1 MTVNRYDQASITP
14 YIEQYTPIPFDTLYR
29 LGREYNDQVDEAM
42 QQMAD
47 YNKNWRQFTSP
58 ITQDIADYYSI
69 AMNPTLRG
77 LVEEAAGNPDALR
90 SFSFRGRLQNAINSV
105 DYAKLGQLQQ
115 SAENARAYQE
125 EARKMAA
132 RGEYNPNWDAVDF
145 TRYRTLNQGV
155 FSELAPI
162 QFQTLQSIVDPYVK
176 NLEPTFYGG
185 VDPLT
190 GTRMPYTNWMAVT
203 DNEINKAL
211 QARYMDIVNTPQ
223 GQMWYRD
230 IASQVLQA
238 NPAATAEQI
247 DQAFMGALSAAASQ
261 YVHSEPL
268 TDQVGLAMY
277 RESRA
282 DARKRME
289 IPEST
294 TVPLTETLT
303 NRGNQ
308 LYNAFSSALFSQ
320 LAMQNPQQSAA
331 LDQINK
337 DFAQAKADNDQ
348 NKMNEAAN
356 RYTQLRSKAGYGISD
371 YVGYLLDKG
380 KDKNGYVT
388 DKQLNQNIS
397 AVASYLTI
405 PYESQNM
412 VDAITQAMPNV
423 IRNENTDFGEALVT
437 SNVGDYNLL
446 KNTVMSIGGRTYTSG
461 SPTERVQQYLKNN
474 NIRSYVTGTRG
485 YMTTGAGNINI
496 TTQAIKEE
504 DLLPLARDK
513 KGNPYNP
520 YSTDADHI
528 RECKEYLQSL
538 LPKAGFRKT
547 TPNRVTKITT
557 SADYNEDNPQGK
569 SSGTISTAYSG
580 GGTYW
585 EADFTN
591 TIPQTGD
598 MSAGV
603 DINNYYDRLSLGQ
616 TGARETFGTRQSQA
630 DRAANYN
637 ENN

>member
-1 MTVNRYDQASITP
+1 MPVNRYDEASITP
-14 YIEQYTPIPFDTLYR
+14 YVEQYTPIPFDTLYR

-42 QQMAD
+42 QQIAD

-105 DYAKLGQLQQ
+105 DYVKLGQLQQ

-145 TRYRTLNQGV
+145 SRYRTLNQGV

-185 VDPLT
+185 VDPTT

-203 DNEINKAL
+203 SNEIDRAL
-211 QARYMDIVNTPQ
+211 QARYQDIVNTPQ

-238 NPAATAEQI
+238 NPDATAEQI

-261 YVHSEPL
+261 YVRSEPL
-268 TDQVGLAMY
+268 TDQVGLTMY

-289 IPEST
+289 IPAGS

-303 NRGNQ
+303 KRGSER
-308 LYNAFSSALFSQ
+308 YDAFSSALFSS
-320 LAMQNPQQSAA
+320 LAMQNPQQATA
-331 LDQINK
+331 LMRLGNEYQ
-337 DFAQAKADNDQ
+337 QAEKDNDRA
-348 NKMNEAAN
+348 KMEQIKKDY
-356 RYTQLRSKAGYGISD
+356 RDLRDKSGLGITD
-371 YVGYLLDKG
+371 YVSYLLDQG
-380 KDKNGYVT
+380 RDKNGYVT

-397 AVASYLTI
+397 TISSYLTE
-405 PYESQNM
+405 PYEDQNITNA
-412 VDAITQAMPNV
+412 VTQAMPNV
-423 IRNENTDFGEALVT
+423 MRNGNTDFGEALVT
-437 SNVGDYNLL
+437 SNVGDYTLE
-446 KNTVMSIGGRTYTSG
+446 KNTIMQIGGKTYTSG

-474 NIRSYVTGTRG
+474 NIRSYVTGVRG
-485 YMTTGAGNINI
+485 YITTGAGNLNV
-496 TTQAIKEE
+496 TTQAISEE
-504 DLLPLARDK
+504 DLMPLSRDS

-520 YSTDADHI
+520 NSTDADHI
-528 RECKEYLQSL
+528 RECKEHLASL
-538 LPKAGFRKT
+538 LTKAGFRKVN
-547 TPNRVTKITT
+547 PSRVTKITK
-557 SADYNEDNPQGK
+557 SADYNDDNPQGK

-585 EADFTN
+585 EANFTN
-591 TIPQTGD
+591 MIPQTSN

-603 DINNYYDRLSLGQ
+603 GINNYYDQLSLGQ
-616 TGARETFGTRQSQA
+616 TGARETFSTRQSQA
-630 DRAANYN
+630 DRAANYD

>member
-1 MTVNRYDQASITP
+1 MPVNRYDEASIAP
-14 YIEQYTPIPFDTLYR
+14 YIEQYIPIPFDTLYR

-303 NRGNQ
+303 KRGSER
-308 LYNAFSSALFSQ
+308 YDAFSSALFSS
-320 LAMQNPQQSAA
+320 LAMQNPQQATA
-331 LDQINK
+331 LIRLGNEYQQAEKNK
-337 DFAQAKADNDQ
+337 DTAKMKQIEKDYRD
-348 NKMNEAAN
+348 
-356 RYTQLRSKAGYGISD
+356 LRDKSGLGLTD
-371 YVGYLLDKG
+371 YVGYLLG
-380 KDKNGYVT
+380 QGTDKNGYVT
-388 DKQLNQNIS
+388 DRQLNKNIS
-397 AVASYLTI
+397 TVSSYLTE
-405 PYESQNM
+405 PYEDQNITNA
-412 VDAITQAMPNV
+412 VTQAMPNV
-423 IRNENTDFGEALVT
+423 MRNSNTDFGETLVT
-437 SNVGDYNLL
+437 SNVGDYTLE
-446 KNTVMSIGGRTYTSG
+446 KSTIMQIGGRTYTSG
-461 SPTERVQQYLKNN
+461 SPTERIQQYLKNN
-474 NIRSYVTGTRG
+474 NIRSYVTGVRG
-485 YMTTGAGNINI
+485 YITTGAGNLNV

-504 DLLPLARDK
+504 DLLPLAKDK

-520 YSTDADHI
+520 YSTDAEHL

-538 LPKAGFRKT
+538 LPKAGFRKI

-585 EADFTN
+585 EANFTN
-591 TIPQTGD
+591 MIPQTSN

-603 DINNYYDRLSLGQ
+603 GINNYYDQLSLGQ

>member
-1 MTVNRYDQASITP
+1 MPVNRYDEASIAP
-14 YIEQYTPIPFDTLYR
+14 YIEQYIPIPFDTLYR

-69 AMNPTLRG
+69 AMNPTLKG

-238 NPAATAEQI
+238 NPDATAEQI

-282 DARKRME
+282 DARAL
-289 IPEST
+289 PSNS

-303 NRGNQ
+303 KRGNER
-308 LYNAFSSALFSQ
+308 YDAFSSALFSS
-320 LAMQNPQQSAA
+320 LAMQNPQQATA
-331 LDQINK
+331 LMRLGNEYQQAEKNK
-337 DFAQAKADNDQ
+337 DTAKMKQIEKDYRD
-348 NKMNEAAN
+348 
-356 RYTQLRSKAGYGISD
+356 LRDKSGLGLTD
-371 YVGYLLDKG
+371 YVGYLLG
-380 KDKNGYVT
+380 QGTDKNGYVT
-388 DKQLNQNIS
+388 DRQLNKNIS
-397 AVASYLTI
+397 TISSYLTE
-405 PYESQNM
+405 PYEDQNITNA
-412 VDAITQAMPNV
+412 VTQAMPN
-423 IRNENTDFGEALVT
+423 IMRNSNTDFGETLVT
-437 SNVGDYNLL
+437 SNVGDYTLE
-446 KNTVMSIGGRTYTSG
+446 KSTIMQIGGRTYTSG

-474 NIRSYVTGTRG
+474 NIRSYVTGVRG
-485 YMTTGAGNINI
+485 YITTGAGNLNV

-504 DLLPLARDK
+504 DLLPLAKDK
-513 KGNPYNP
+513 EGNPYNP
-520 YSTDADHI
+520 YSTDADHLK
-528 RECKEYLQSL
+528 ECREYLQSL
-538 LPKAGFRKT
+538 LPKAGFRKI
-547 TPNRVTKITT
+547 TPNRVTKVTT
-557 SADYNEDNPQGK
+557 STDYNEDNPQGK

-585 EADFTN
+585 EANFTN
-591 TIPQTGD
+591 MIPQTSN

-603 DINNYYDRLSLGQ
+603 GINNYYDQLSLGQ

>member
-1 MTVNRYDQASITP
+1 MPVNRYDEASITP
-14 YIEQYTPIPFDTLYR
+14 YIEQYIPIPFDTLYR
-29 LGREYNDQVDEAM
+29 LGREYNEQVDEAM

-115 SAENARAYQE
+115 SAENARTYQE

-185 VDPLT
+185 VDPIT
-190 GTRMPYTNWMAVT
+190 GSRMPYTNWMAVT
-203 DNEINKAL
+203 DNEINRAL
-211 QARYMDIVNTPQ
+211 QARYQDIVNTPQ
-223 GQMWYRD
+223 GQMWYRN

-238 NPAATAEQI
+238 NPNATAEQI

-261 YVHSEPL
+261 YIHSEPL

-277 RESRA
+277 KESRA

-289 IPEST
+289 IPTGS

-303 NRGNQ
+303 NSGNK

-320 LAMQNPQQSAA
+320 LAMQNTQQAEA
-331 LDQINK
+331 LNQLNQE
-337 DFAQAKADNDQ
+337 FAQAEKGGDEK
-348 NKMNEAAN
+348 KMREISN
-356 RYTQLRSKAGYGISD
+356 RYLDLRNKSGLGLTD
-371 YVGYLLDKG
+371 YVGYLIDQG
-380 KDKNGYVT
+380 RDKNGYVT

-397 AVASYLTI
+397 DVASYLTV
-405 PYESQNM
+405 PYQGENM
-412 VDAITQAMPNV
+412 VAAVQQAMPNV
-423 IRNENTDFGEALVT
+423 SRSDDTAFGSTLVT
-437 SNVGDYNLL
+437 SNIGDYTLL
-446 KNTVMSIGGRTYTSG
+446 RNTIMAMGGKTYTQN

-474 NIRSYVTGTRG
+474 KIRSYVTGTRG
-485 YMTTGAGNINI
+485 YITTGAGNLNI
-496 TTQAIKEE
+496 STQAISEE
-504 DLLPLARDK
+504 DLMPLARDK

-520 YSTDADHI
+520 NSTDADHI
-528 RECKEYLQSL
+528 RECREHLASL
-538 LPKAGFRKT
+538 LTKAGFKKVNPSRIT
-547 TPNRVTKITT
+547 GITT
-557 SADYNEDNPQGK
+557 SADYNEDNPLGK
-569 SSGTISTAYSG
+569 NKGKITTRYSG
-580 GGTYW
+580 GSDYW

-591 TIPQTGD
+591 VIPQTGD
-598 MSAGV
+598 ISAGV
-603 DINNYYDRLSLGQ
+603 DINNYYDQLSLGQ

-630 DRAANYN
+630 DRAANYD

>member
-1 MTVNRYDQASITP
+1 MPVNRYDEASIAP
-14 YIEQYTPIPFDTLYR
+14 YIEQYIPIPFDTLYR

-238 NPAATAEQI
+238 NPDATAEQI

-289 IPEST
+289 FPEST

-303 NRGNQ
+303 KRGSER
-308 LYNAFSSALFSQ
+308 YDAFSSALFSS
-320 LAMQNPQQSAA
+320 LAMQNPQQATA
-331 LDQINK
+331 LIRLGNEYQQAEKNK
-337 DFAQAKADNDQ
+337 DTAKMKQIEKDYRD
-348 NKMNEAAN
+348 
-356 RYTQLRSKAGYGISD
+356 LRDKSGLGLTD
-371 YVGYLLDKG
+371 YVGYLLG
-380 KDKNGYVT
+380 QGTDKNGYVT
-388 DKQLNQNIS
+388 DRQLNKNIS
-397 AVASYLTI
+397 TVSSYLTE
-405 PYESQNM
+405 PYEDQNITNA
-412 VDAITQAMPNV
+412 VTQAMPNV
-423 IRNENTDFGEALVT
+423 MRNSNTDFGETLVT
-437 SNVGDYNLL
+437 SNVGDYTLE
-446 KNTVMSIGGRTYTSG
+446 KSTIMQIGGRTYTSG
-461 SPTERVQQYLKNN
+461 SPTERIQQYLKNN
-474 NIRSYVTGTRG
+474 NIRSYVTGVRG
-485 YMTTGAGNINI
+485 YITTGAGNLNV

-504 DLLPLARDK
+504 DLLPLAKDK

-520 YSTDADHI
+520 YSTDAEHL

-585 EADFTN
+585 EANFTN
-591 TIPQTGD
+591 MIPQTSN

-603 DINNYYDRLSLGQ
+603 GINNYYDQLSLGQ

>member
-1 MTVNRYDQASITP
+1 MPVNRYDEASITP
-14 YIEQYTPIPFDTLYR
+14 YIEQYTPIPFDTLYK

-238 NPAATAEQI
+238 NPNATAEQI
-247 DQAFMGALSAAASQ
+247 DQAFMGALQAAASQ

-277 RESRA
+277 KESRA

-289 IPEST
+289 IPTGS

-303 NRGNQ
+303 SRGNK
-308 LYNAFSSALFSQ
+308 LYDAFSSALFSQ
-320 LAMQNPQQSAA
+320 LAMQNPQQAEA
-331 LDQINK
+331 LNQLNK
-337 DFAQAKADNDQ
+337 EFAQAKKDGDEK
-348 NKMNEAAN
+348 KMREISN
-356 RYTQLRSKAGYGISD
+356 RYLDLRNKSGLGLTD
-371 YVGYLLDKG
+371 YVGYLINQG
-380 KDKNGYVT
+380 RDKNGYVT

-397 AVASYLTI
+397 DVASYLTV
-405 PYESQNM
+405 PYQGENM
-412 VDAITQAMPNV
+412 VAAVQQAMPNV
-423 IRNENTDFGEALVT
+423 SRSDDTAFGSTLVT
-437 SNVGDYNLL
+437 SNIGDYTLL
-446 KNTVMSIGGRTYTSG
+446 RNTIMAMGGKTYTQN

-474 NIRSYVTGTRG
+474 KIRSYVTSTRG
-485 YMTTGAGNINI
+485 YITTGAGNLNI
-496 TTQAIKEE
+496 STQAISEA

-520 YSTDADHI
+520 NSTDADHI
-528 RECKEYLQSL
+528 RECREHLASL
-538 LPKAGFRKT
+538 LTKAGFKKVNPSRITEIT
-547 TPNRVTKITT
+547 TAADYNKGNPLGKNKGKITT
-557 SADYNEDNPQGK
+557 K
-569 SSGTISTAYSG
+569 YSG
-580 GGTYW
+580 GGDYW

-591 TIPQTGD
+591 VIPQTGD
-598 MSAGV
+598 ISAGV

-630 DRAANYN
+630 DRAANYS
-637 ENN
+637 ETD

>member
-1 MTVNRYDQASITP
+1 MPVNRYDEASIAP
-14 YIEQYTPIPFDTLYR
+14 YIEQYTPIPFDTLYK

-115 SAENARAYQE
+115 SAENARTYQE

-185 VDPLT
+185 VDPIT
-190 GTRMPYTNWMAVT
+190 GSRMPYTNWMAVT
-203 DNEINKAL
+203 DNEINRAL
-211 QARYMDIVNTPQ
+211 QARYQDIVNTPQ
-223 GQMWYRD
+223 GQMWYRN

-238 NPAATAEQI
+238 NPNATAEQI

-261 YVHSEPL
+261 YIHSEPL

-277 RESRA
+277 KESRA

-289 IPEST
+289 IPTGS

-303 NRGNQ
+303 NSGNK

-320 LAMQNPQQSAA
+320 LAMQNPQQAEA
-331 LDQINK
+331 LNQLNQE
-337 DFAQAKADNDQ
+337 FAQAEKGGDEK
-348 NKMNEAAN
+348 KMREISN
-356 RYTQLRSKAGYGISD
+356 RYLDLRNKSGLGLTD
-371 YVGYLLDKG
+371 YVGYLIDQG
-380 KDKNGYVT
+380 RDKNGYVT

-397 AVASYLTI
+397 DVASYLTV
-405 PYESQNM
+405 PYQGENM
-412 VDAITQAMPNV
+412 VAAVQQAMPNV
-423 IRNENTDFGEALVT
+423 SRSDDTAFGSTLVT
-437 SNVGDYNLL
+437 SNIGDYTLL
-446 KNTVMSIGGRTYTSG
+446 RNTIMAMGGKTYTQN

-474 NIRSYVTGTRG
+474 KIRSYVTGTRG
-485 YMTTGAGNINI
+485 YITTGAGNLNI
-496 TTQAIKEE
+496 STQAISEE
-504 DLLPLARDK
+504 DLMPLARDK

-520 YSTDADHI
+520 NSTDADHI
-528 RECKEYLQSL
+528 RECREHLASL
-538 LPKAGFRKT
+538 LTKAGFKKVNPSRIT
-547 TPNRVTKITT
+547 GITT
-557 SADYNEDNPQGK
+557 SADYNEDNPLGK
-569 SSGTISTAYSG
+569 NKGKITTRYSG
-580 GGTYW
+580 GSDYW

-591 TIPQTGD
+591 VIPQTGD
-598 MSAGV
+598 ISAGV
-603 DINNYYDRLSLGQ
+603 DINNYYDQLSLGQ

-630 DRAANYN
+630 DRAANYD